1 MKNHCLV
8 LAVTVLACTLASL
21 AQADTVLYSAPVVK
35 ATGEGLTCALLNV
48 STQTRNLKVDV
59 IEFFTN
65 TILDSE
71 QDSADPGGIVSASG
85 DGLDGTYCRFTADGK
100 KNDVRASV
108 MVQTISTGA
117 TLSVITVP

>member
-1 MKNHCLV
+1 MKNHRLV

-85 DGLDGTYCRFTADGK
+85 DGLDGTYRFTADGK

>member
-1 MKNHCLV
+1 MKNRCLV
-8 LAVTVLACTLASL
+8 LSATVLACTLASL
-21 AQADTVLYSAPVVK
+21 ARADTVLYSAPVVK
-35 ATGEGLTCALLNV
+35 ATGEGLTCVLLNV
-48 STQTRNLKVDV
+48 GTQTHNLKVDV

-71 QDSADPGGIVSASG
+71 LDSADPGGIVSASG
-85 DGLDGTYCRFTADGK
+85 DGLDGTYCRFTSDGR

>member
-1 MKNHCLV
+1 MKNRGLV
-8 LAVTVLACTLASL
+8 LSATVLACTLASL
-21 AQADTVLYSAPVVK
+21 ARADTVLYSAPVVK

-71 QDSADPGGIVSASG
+71 QDSADAGRHRLGERRRLGRHLLP
-85 DGLDGTYCRFTADGK
+85 LHFR
-100 KNDVRASV
+100 R
-108 MVQTISTGA
+108 
-117 TLSVITVP
+117 